1 MFRQSVCCLDTRF
14 PLRSREPGEWCV
26 NTPSPTVPRAWGVVC
41 QHAFAYGPASLGSGV
56 STRLR
61 LRSREPGELCV
72 NAPSPTVPRV
82 WGVVCQHAFA
92 YGPASLGSGVSTRLR
107 L

>member
-1 MFRQSVCCLDTRF
+1 MLPRHEVSF
-14 PLRSREPGEWCV
+14 
-26 NTPSPTVPRAWGVVC
+26 TVPRAWGVVC
-41 QHAFAYGPASLGSGV
+41 QHAFVYGPASLGSGV

-61 LRSREPGELCV
+61 LRSRESGEWCV
-72 NAPSPTVPRV
+72 NTPSPTVPRV

-107 L
+107 LERKESGEWCVNTPSP